1 MFKLGRILCKHQPK
15 SSDVDPDNKKVKI
28 SSSKS
33 KNVKPAKRQERST
46 SIPVFE
52 DTEARKESKLK
63 LCDKQ
68 SKESISRKNC
78 SEEPCNS
85 KACSKQNC
93 ASGISEKEID
103 SSKLTEMINSSIKE
117 AMQTLIKQCAMV
129 FKMQVSTIIF
139 RNVCV
144 HFCMRNSN
152 V

>member
-1 MFKLGRILCKHQPK
+1 MFKLGRILCKHPPK
-15 SSDVDPDNKKVKI
+15 SSDVDPGNKKVKV
-28 SSSKS
+28 STSKS
-33 KNVKPAKRQERST
+33 KNVKSGKRQERST

-52 DTEARKESKLK
+52 DMEARKESKFQ

-68 SKESISRKNC
+68 SKDSIARKHC
-78 SEEPCNS
+78 TEEPCNS

-93 ASGISEKEID
+93 TSGISDKEMD

-139 RNVCV
+139 RNVRV
-144 HFCMRNSN
+144 HYCTRNSYF
-152 V
+152 